1 MTGTP
6 IYRRILLK
14 VSGEG
19 LMSPEK
25 TIDPKILEKI
35 AFEIKEVVRMGVQV
49 CLVVGG
55 GNIFRGLA
63 GASAGMNRATGDY
76 MGMLAT
82 VINALAL
89 QESLEKQGVETRVQS
104 AIPMDA
110 VAERFIRR
118 KALRHLEKGRV
129 VIFAAG
135 TGNPYFTTDTCAA
148 LRAIEMNCDV
158 FFKSTQVDGIYDD
171 NPKENPNAKRYEK
184 VSYATVLK
192 KGLKVMDL
200 TAVAMAKEGKLPVLV
215 FNQAKKGALKE
226 AVCGGGVK
234 TLMSEEGE

>member
-1 MTGTP
+1 MAGTP
-6 IYRRILLK
+6 IYKRILLK
-14 VSGEG
+14 ISGEG

-25 TIDPKILEKI
+25 TIDSKILGKI
-35 AFEIKEVVRMGVQV
+35 ATEIKEVVSMGVQV

-55 GNIFRGLA
+55 GNIFRGIS

-89 QESLEKQGVETRVQS
+89 QEALEKQGVLTRVQS

-118 KALRHLEKGRV
+118 KALSHLEKGRV

-148 LRAIEMNCDV
+148 LRATEMNCDV
-158 FFKSTQVDGIYDD
+158 FFKSTQVDGIYEE
-171 NPKENPNAKRYEK
+171 NPKENPNARRYDK

-200 TAVAMAKEGKLPVLV
+200 TAVAMAQEGKLPVLV
-215 FNQAKKGALKE
+215 FNQGKAGALKDT
-226 AVCGGGVK
+226 VCGEGVS

>member
-1 MTGTP
+1 MAGTP
-6 IYRRILLK
+6 IYKRILLK
-14 VSGEG
+14 ISGEG

-25 TIDPKILEKI
+25 TIDPKILGKI
-35 AFEIKEVVRMGVQV
+35 ATEIKEVVSMGVQV

-55 GNIFRGLA
+55 GNIFRGIS

-89 QESLEKQGVETRVQS
+89 QEALEKQGVLTRVQS

-118 KALRHLEKGRV
+118 KALSHLEKGRV

-135 TGNPYFTTDTCAA
+135 TG
-148 LRAIEMNCDV
+148 
-158 FFKSTQVDGIYDD
+158 
-171 NPKENPNAKRYEK
+171 
-184 VSYATVLK
+184 
-192 KGLKVMDL
+192 
-200 TAVAMAKEGKLPVLV
+200 
-215 FNQAKKGALKE
+215 
-226 AVCGGGVK
+226 
-234 TLMSEEGE
+234 